1 MSQHSPTST
10 DPQKAWNVSES
21 FKSVSFYRYFSSVCQ
36 VFLVCVSTHVVC
48 RHDYYNKNKFLKYM
62 TWLEECFWRAIF
74 PKDFGMLA
82 PQILVELESLIRVTR
97 MSLRMT

>member
-1 MSQHSPTST
+1 
-10 DPQKAWNVSES
+10 
-21 FKSVSFYRYFSSVCQ
+21 
-36 VFLVCVSTHVVC
+36 
-48 RHDYYNKNKFLKYM
+48 M